1 MTGVQYRIDWSTAGP
16 GAAGALVGV
25 GLIAILAAAS
35 MGRGEDD
42 SAPDAALVYLDI
54 APRALLPD
62 EPRRRPERLVRTTE
76 RERTRAAVPATDAPP
91 APAPSSVQPDV
102 ASTDDLAAMQEA
114 ARRNAIARSLRR
126 RSFDCSALLDEIE
139 REACRHR
146 FARHIEGAPQI
157 AGTGDAGRDA
167 LFARQGAR
175 RLAAWEAQRA
185 SSPSGDPP
193 CETPHPVAGCEGV
206 NIQVDLF
213 SSRDGFLP
221 NLRKRRE

>member
-1 MTGVQYRIDWSTAGP
+1 MAGVRDRIDWS
-16 GAAGALVGV
+16 AAGALVGV
-25 GLIAILAAAS
+25 SLIAVLAAAS
-35 MGRGEDD
+35 MGIGEDD
-42 SAPDAALVYLDI
+42 SAPAAPLLYLDI
-54 APRALLPD
+54 APRVLLPD
-62 EPRRRPERLVRTTE
+62 EPRREPARPIQPTE
-76 RERTRAAVPATDAPP
+76 RERTPAADPTTDAFPGPP
-91 APAPSSVQPDV
+91 LSVQPDV
-102 ASTDDLAAMQEA
+102 AATDDLAALQEA

-126 RSFDCSALLDEIE
+126 RSFNCSALLDEME
-139 REACRHR
+139 REACRDR
-146 FARHIEGAPQI
+146 FARRIEGAPRI
-157 AGTGDAGRDA
+157 AGTGDAERDA

-185 SSPSGDPP
+185 SPPSGDPP